1 MSRSGGPVD
10 ARLVRRCA
18 PVRRFL
24 GATVACGVATT
35 GLTIASAIVLAHI
48 VAGVVTDPVRREP
61 RAWLPA
67 VAGLI
72 CLWLARAV
80 VSWAAARL
88 SQRGATAVIT
98 DLGGQL
104 LHDVT
109 SRSSRESASA
119 RDEAAAVITRG
130 LDALRPYFTA
140 YLPALALA
148 ALLTPAA
155 VVVIAFY
162 DLRSALIV
170 LVALPLIPLF
180 MILIGLATR
189 DRSAAALTAMGVLQ
203 SRLLD
208 LAAGIPTLRALGRAK
223 GPAGRI
229 REIGAAHRA
238 TTMSTF
244 RIAFLSALVM
254 ELIATLG
261 VALVAVSVG
270 LRLVFGDVSL
280 TAGLTALLLAPEVF
294 WPLRR
299 VGVEFHAA
307 AQGKAAA
314 ERAFGLLGEGAQR
327 RTGRAT
333 VNAAGARIELDRLSV
348 AGRDGT
354 HPHRLS
360 ADIEPGSL
368 TVLTGPNGSGK
379 STALEAIL
387 GIVDPTS
394 GSVRVAGVDVG
405 SLDPT
410 AWWSQVA
417 WLAQRPALVAGTVAE
432 NLDLFGRLDDPLTAC
447 AQAGFDEVVAA
458 LPGGLLTVLG
468 PRGVGLSAGQR
479 QRLGLARVLGSS
491 APVLLLDEPT
501 AHLDSENEQRVL
513 AALVRRAREG
523 ATVVVTG
530 HHRAVLEVADAVV
543 TVGEDVDVRR

>member
-1 MSRSGGPVD
+1 MNRSGGPVD
-10 ARLVRRCA
+10 PRLVRRCA

-24 GATVACGVATT
+24 VATVACGIATT

-48 VAGVVTDPVRREP
+48 VAGVVTDPARRELNG
-61 RAWLPA
+61 WLPA
-67 VAGLI
+67 VTGLI
-72 CLWLARAV
+72 CLWLARAA
-80 VSWAAARL
+80 VSWAGTRM

-104 LHDVT
+104 LVDVT
-109 SRSSRESASA
+109 SRSARESACA

-140 YLPALALA
+140 YLPALVSA
-148 ALLTPAA
+148 AVLTPVA

-170 LVALPLIPLF
+170 VIALPLIPLF

-189 DRSAAALTAMGVLQ
+189 DRSTAALAAMGVLQ

-208 LAAGIPTLRALGRAK
+208 LVAGIPTLRALGRAQ

-229 REIGAAHRA
+229 GELSAAHRA
-238 TTMSTF
+238 TTMSTL

-254 ELIATLG
+254 ELMATLG

-280 TAGLTALLLAPEVF
+280 AAGLTALLLAPEVF

-314 ERAFGLLGEGAQR
+314 ERAFSLLDASPDR
-327 RTGRAT
+327 RTGTTRINAT
-333 VNAAGARIELDRLSV
+333 GARIEIDMLSV
-348 AGRDGT
+348 AGRDGV
-354 HPHRLS
+354 HPLALS
-360 ADIEPGSL
+360 ADIQPGRL
-368 TVLTGPNGSGK
+368 TVLTGPNGCGK
-379 STALEAIL
+379 STTLEAIL
-387 GIVDPTS
+387 GIVEPTS
-394 GSVRVAGVDVG
+394 GSLRIAGADIR
-405 SLDPT
+405 SLDPA

-432 NLDLFGRLDDPLTAC
+432 NLNLFGRLADQLSAC
-447 AQAGFDEVVAA
+447 AQAGFDEVIAT
-458 LPGGLLTVLG
+458 LPDGLLTVLG

-479 QRLGLARVLGSS
+479 QRLGLARVLGSTAS
-491 APVLLLDEPT
+491 VLLLDEPT
-501 AHLDSENEQRVL
+501 AHLDSESERRVL
-513 AALVRRAREG
+513 AALVSRARAG
-523 ATVVVTG
+523 VTVVVTS
-530 HHRAVLEVADAVV
+530 HHRAVLDAADAVIS
-543 TVGEDVDVRR
+543 VGEDVDVCR